1 MMCLK
6 AAVGHLASYT
16 VCTSHLI
23 RQMLRTKS
31 QRCANLLLFRS
42 YNQRSWRFVFD
53 LFSVSMYFSK
63 LPVHH
68 PYTAQENVYQVYW
81 IVKIVSACR
90 RARRFW
96 YHQNYPCWSRR
107 TFLYFFL
114 PRFVIRISYNVLF
127 CASSFLEHQC
137 IAGQTGLHYVTFLQ
151 I

>member
-1 MMCLK
+1 
-6 AAVGHLASYT
+6 
-16 VCTSHLI
+16 
-23 RQMLRTKS
+23 
-31 QRCANLLLFRS
+31 
-42 YNQRSWRFVFD
+42 
-53 LFSVSMYFSK
+53 MYFSK

-151 I
+151 ILMDKVLQLDKFTLGFTFSRTKPFNYPVLIYLKKFYKVTIYIFKDWFMRMAFH